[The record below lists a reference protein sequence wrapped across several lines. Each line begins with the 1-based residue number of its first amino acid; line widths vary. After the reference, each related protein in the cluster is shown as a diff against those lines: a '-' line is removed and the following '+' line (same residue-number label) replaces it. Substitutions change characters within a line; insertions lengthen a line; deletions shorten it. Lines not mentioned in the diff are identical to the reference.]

1 MPVKLTHPYQSVA
14 LDLVKVAAIKVEENP
29 SQGTRWVEV
38 WAVLGRMEGD
48 VFVQYADPITGEKA
62 WRYFKI
68 EDANHP
74 RLPNVGLGKCSA
86 CSAWLRG
93 QVSGQHAGCGGA
105 VAPYDG
111 WTRLQ
116 ASVPA
121 GSNIREAIA
130 RAVYAFLLSEEVPD
144 PDSWDVAKLID
155 GTLE

>member
-14 LDLVKVAAIKVEENP
+14 LDTVKVAAIKIEEN
-29 SQGTRWVEV
+29 SGKGTHWIEI

-48 VFVQYADPITGEKA
+48 VFVQYADPFTGQLA

-74 RLPNVGLGKCSA
+74 LQSGLGLGKCGA
-86 CSAWLRG
+86 CAEWLRG
-93 QVSGQHAGCGGA
+93 QTSGEHEGCGGV

-111 WTRLQ
+111 WERLTGQ
-116 ASVPA
+116 IPA
-121 GSNIREAIA
+121 GASIREAIA
-130 RAVYAFLLSEEVPD
+130 RAVYAFLLSEQVPD
-144 PDSWDVAKLID
+144 LNTWELAKLID